1 MFHNKDNEFGMMVL
15 GGKAGN
21 GDFLL
26 NHEHL
31 DGDTFIESTE
41 SEAFPV
47 EIFRHCQA
55 TKTVHIVSCNCS
67 STSRNVIPP
76 QVI

>member
-31 DGDTFIESTE
+31 DGDSFIESTD

-55 TKTVHIVSCNCS
+55 THKVHIVSYNS
-67 STSRNVIPP
+67 SSPSANVSPSH
-76 QVI
+76 VT